1 MYRLILGNWKLALL
15 WALGTCASVGF
26 FFADGGDE
34 RLTESVEQA
43 AGNSGSDL
51 QAISPAEPVYADPDE
66 DKTEDWGD
74 PSER

>member
-1 MYRLILGNWKLALL
+1 MYRLILGNWKLALI

-43 AGNSGSDL
+43 SGDSGAAV
-51 QAISPAEPVYADPDE
+51 QVIGPAEPAEVDPDE
-66 DKTEDWGD
+66 ETTEDWGE
-74 PSER
+74 PSAR